1 MKVRAQ
7 SLGFLMATGT
17 LVGVMAV
24 ASLGDPLWGGSGGGD
39 QNPRG
44 RHGASAQ
51 DPGVRR
57 GPAGAGGT
65 YAVLDG
71 TDLKRDAAD
80 KAYYAAAENRFGEVD
95 SVSGTIPGEQGVGL
109 GPRFNGNSCAQ
120 CHAYPAV
127 GGASPMVNPMVAGDF
142 AHLDGA
148 TNPADLSGILR
159 LHGPIREVRQVTDPL
174 TGLSDGSV
182 ADLFTIQGRSDAPGA
197 TIAQLDFPRQL
208 ANGNLSFRIPTP
220 LFGLGLVEFTSD
232 AALRANL
239 AATAPRRAAL
249 GIGGRFNYNG
259 NTQTITRFGWKA
271 QNQSLMM
278 FAGEA
283 YSVEQGISNEL
294 FGSERFALDEDPT
307 VMANSTFN
315 GPLEDSTNIVL
326 NGGTTGSASDV
337 SSDTVNFAAF
347 IRMLA
352 PPVPA
357 TTTASQLRGSHLFTL
372 VGCQLCHSA
381 SLSTAKATFPAMS
394 NATYHP
400 YSDFAIHHMG
410 AGLADGISQGVA
422 GPDEFRTAPLW
433 GVGKRTYFLHDGRTD
448 DITRAIQA
456 HTGNGSEANSVVRRF
471 NQLPTEQQQSL
482 VDFLRSL

>member
-1 MKVRAQ
+1 
-7 SLGFLMATGT
+7 MATGT
-17 LVGVMAV
+17 LVSIMAV
-24 ASLGDPLWGGSGGGD
+24 ASLGGPLRGESDGGD
-39 QNPRG
+39 QNPGG

-51 DPGVRR
+51 DPGVR
-57 GPAGAGGT
+57 GGAAGVGGT

-71 TDLKRDAAD
+71 TDPKRDAAD
-80 KAYYAAAENRFGEVD
+80 KAYYAAAENRFQEVD

-120 CHAYPAV
+120 CHAFPAL
-127 GGASPMVNPMVAGDF
+127 GGASPPVNPMVAGDF

-148 TNPADLSGILR
+148 ANPADLSGILS
-159 LHGPIREVRQVTDPL
+159 LHGPIREVRQVADPL
-174 TGLSDGSV
+174 TGLPDGSV

-197 TIAQLDFPRQL
+197 TAAQVDFPRQL
-208 ANGNLSFRIPTP
+208 ANNNLSFRIPTP

-249 GIGGRFNYNG
+249 GIGSRFNYNG

-271 QNQSLMM
+271 QNQSLLM

-283 YSVEQGISNEL
+283 YSVEQGVSNEL
-294 FGSERFALDEDPT
+294 FGSERFAPDEDPAT
-307 VMANSTFN
+307 IASSTFN
-315 GPLEDSTNIVL
+315 GPIEDTTNIML
-326 NGGTTGSASDV
+326 GGGTTGTASGV

-347 IRMLA
+347 ARLLA

-357 TTTASQLRGSHLFTL
+357 TITASQLTGSHLFTQ
-372 VGCQLCHSA
+372 VGCQLCHSV

-394 NATYHP
+394 NVTYHP

-410 AGLADGISQGVA
+410 SGLADGISQGVA

-433 GVGKRTYFLHDGRTD
+433 GAGKRAYFLHDGRTN
-448 DITRAIQA
+448 DITQAVQA
-456 HTGNGSEANSVVRRF
+456 HAGSGSEANGVVRRF
-471 NQLPTEQQQSL
+471 NQLPTDQQQSL